1 MDTIFDC
8 LAEPHRR
15 RILDLLREGERSA
28 GDLVAAIGI
37 SQPGLS
43 KHLRVLRD
51 AGLVR
56 AAIDGQRRIYSLR
69 PEGLAAVEAWLAP
82 YRRFWADRL
91 DDLDIHL
98 NQEQ

>member
-1 MDTIFDC
+1 MNGVFDC

-28 GDLVAAIGI
+28 GELVAAIGI
-37 SQPGLS
+37 SQPGMS
-43 KHLRVLRD
+43 KHLRVLRQ

-56 AAIDGQRRIYSLR
+56 AAVDGQRRIYALR

-82 YRRFWADRL
+82 YRIFWADRL
-91 DDLDIHL
+91 DALDTHV
-98 NQEQ
+98 NQEH

>member
-1 MDTIFDC
+1 MDMVFDC

-56 AAIDGQRRIYSLR
+56 ATVVGQRRIYTLR
-69 PEGLAAVEAWLAP
+69 AEGLTAVEVWLAP

-91 DDLDIHL
+91 DALDTHL
-98 NQEQ
+98 NQDH